1 MKLPELKD
9 IKKVAHLYPFVI
21 MVRGLDICLAIV
33 GILRREIEWREDSHR
48 LL

>member
-1 MKLPELKD
+1 MKLPEPKD

-21 MVRGLDICLAIV
+21 MVGGVLISMTHFDIVEC
-33 GILRREIEWREDSHR
+33 ETEWRTNSHR